1 MTRNISSKYEVKPL
15 VFIGWTKDM
24 GYMKM
29 DICTLHADT
38 EQVLYPV

>member
-24 GYMKM
+24 EYMKNGY
-29 DICTLHADT
+29 
-38 EQVLYPV
+38 LYFTCGH

>member
-24 GYMKM
+24 GCMKNGY
-29 DICTLHADT
+29 
-38 EQVLYPV
+38 LYFTCGH